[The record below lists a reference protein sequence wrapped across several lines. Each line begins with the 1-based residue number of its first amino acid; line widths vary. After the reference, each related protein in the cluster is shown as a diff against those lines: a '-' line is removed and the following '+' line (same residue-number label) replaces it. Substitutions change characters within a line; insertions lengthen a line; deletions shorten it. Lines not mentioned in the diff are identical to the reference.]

1 MPSAYDSP
9 DSRRSP
15 DVDPEGMRRRLDA
28 ALEKEL
34 LGEPLTE
41 QERRIVQ
48 YVRYASRAARP
59 ADPEVR
65 VRLNPPDESAPEERD
80 DG

>member
-1 MPSAYDSP
+1 
-9 DSRRSP
+9 
-15 DVDPEGMRRRLDA
+15 MRRRLDA

-41 QERRIVQ
+41 REQRIVQ

-65 VRLNPPDESAPEERD
+65 IRVDPPDRD
-80 DG
+80 G

>member
-1 MPSAYDSP
+1 MSDQEKPH
-9 DSRRSP
+9 RSP
-15 DVDPEGMRRRLDA
+15 EVDVEGMRRRLDA

-34 LGEPLTE
+34 LGEPLTD

-59 ADPEVR
+59 LDAELR
-65 VRLNPPDESAPEERD
+65 VMVSPPYEED
-80 DG
+80 AGG

>member
-1 MPSAYDSP
+1 MDRPY
-9 DSRRSP
+9 RSP
-15 DVDPEGMRRRLDA
+15 EIDAEGMRRRLDA

-41 QERRIVQ
+41 RERRIVQ

-59 ADPEVR
+59 VDAELGVR
-65 VRLNPPDESAPEERD
+65 VNPPDGREPENEA
-80 DG
+80 GG

>member
-1 MPSAYDSP
+1 MDS
-9 DSRRSP
+9 SHNSHNSP
-15 DVDPEGMRRRLDA
+15 EIDADGMRRRVDD

-59 ADPEVR
+59 VDPGVR
-65 VRLNPPDESAPEERD
+65 VRVDPPEED
-80 DG
+80 KPDG

>member
-1 MPSAYDSP
+1 
-9 DSRRSP
+9 
-15 DVDPEGMRRRLDA
+15 MRRRLDA

-59 ADPEVR
+59 VDPGIRVR
-65 VRLNPPDESAPEERD
+65 VNPPEDSGSGEAE

>member
-1 MPSAYDSP
+1 MGSLEKPH
-9 DSRRSP
+9 RSP
-15 DVDPEGMRRRLDA
+15 EVDPDGMRRRLDA

-34 LGEPLTE
+34 LGEPLTD

-59 ADPEVR
+59 VDPGIQVR
-65 VRLNPPDESAPEERD
+65 VDPPDDEDLEAAGDR
-80 DG
+80 